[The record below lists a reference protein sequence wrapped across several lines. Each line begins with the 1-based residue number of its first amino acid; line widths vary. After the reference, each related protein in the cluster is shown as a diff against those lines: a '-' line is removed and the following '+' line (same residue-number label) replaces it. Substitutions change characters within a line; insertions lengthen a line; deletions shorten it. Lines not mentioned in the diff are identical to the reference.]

1 MKRKLIIFGC
11 GQHARLLGY
20 LFAEY
25 TDLEVAGYIDVLH
38 AYPDPRERE
47 EASERFGVPL
57 LAGTEAWQYAPSF
70 WHGYMGIAAVGDNA
84 VRKSVFLEIKKRM
97 PVASFVHPT
106 AYVEKGV
113 SIGEGTVV
121 LAQCYLNTRT
131 VIGANCII
139 NNGVIVEH
147 DNRIGDH
154 VHLSPGVK
162 LAGNVSVGSE
172 THVGIGAVVINSV
185 SIGSGVVVGAG
196 AVVIESIDDFSL
208 AVGVPA
214 KVVRKLG
221 GST

>member
-1 MKRKLIIFGC
+1 MKRKLIIFGS

-20 LFAEY
+20 LFSEY
-25 TDLEVAGYIDVLH
+25 TDWEVAGYVDVLH
-38 AYPDPRERE
+38 FYSDRRDLET
-47 EASERFGVPL
+47 ASERFGVPL
-57 LAGTEAWQYAPSF
+57 LAGTEAWGFDPSF
-70 WHGYMGIAAVGDNA
+70 WDGYAGIAAIGDNS
-84 VRKSVFLEIKKRM
+84 VRRDVFLKIKKRM
-97 PVASFVHPT
+97 PVVSFVHPT

-113 SIGEGTVV
+113 SIGAGTVV
-121 LAQCYLNTRT
+121 LAQSYLNTRSM
-131 VIGANCII
+131 IGDNCII

-172 THVGIGAVVINSV
+172 THVGIGAVVINSI
-185 SIGSGVVVGAG
+185 SIGTGVVVGAG
-196 AVVIESIDDFSL
+196 AVVIEPIDDFSL

-221 GST
+221 G